1 MPRNKKPTNQND
13 TDRNT
18 KIQIENS
25 VFESIPI
32 FEERRK
38 KGRMIKEQT
47 RITVC
52 IQETKITVK
61 TIL

>member
-1 MPRNKKPTNQND
+1 MPRNKKSTSQND

-25 VFESIPI
+25 VFPI
-32 FEERRK
+32 HPYLCGTKE

>member
-13 TDRNT
+13 IDRNT

>member
-1 MPRNKKPTNQND
+1 M
-13 TDRNT
+13 
-18 KIQIENS
+18 IQIEIEKS
-25 VFESIPI
+25 KLKTPFSQSIPI
-32 FEERRK
+32 FEEQRK